1 MSEAVA
7 AWLANPVTG
16 VLFAALWLLVLMVV
30 TVGVA
35 GVIRTGGIQVMSLLS
50 ARPSLL
56 PGYPRR
62 GHMYPPLLLFL
73 VSVLGLATLGW
84 AGALMWLVDTV
95 GVRALPAALAAV
107 AGWVLAIAGGVG
119 IASGDRAEGL
129 AHAVLVMI
137 RPAAPLLARLVASGP
152 GEVDAP
158 VVDGQD
164 EDEEEEL
171 DEHEVRA
178 FIGAGEA
185 AGILEREDAELITS
199 VVELADTV
207 AREIMTPRTDIVA
220 APADSDFEELQRLFV
235 TSMFT
240 RLPVYR
246 ETLDRIEGLV
256 HVKDV
261 LRAAAAGRR
270 PPAGELLR
278 PVPVVP
284 ETKPLRD
291 LLREFQAERQQLAVV
306 VDEYGGT
313 SGIVTLEDV
322 LEEIVG
328 EIQDEHQAEV
338 PDVEDEGSGSYLV
351 AGGAHVE
358 VLERLFGVEVGGMD
372 FDSVAGLVLDRLG
385 HLPKAGEIITW
396 RGLSLEAVEV
406 DRRRLKRVRVA
417 KPPGRDGA

>member
-1 MSEAVA
+1 MKEALA

-16 VLFAALWLLVLMVV
+16 VLFAALSLVVLTIV

-50 ARPSLL
+50 AHPSLL

-62 GHMYPPLLLFL
+62 GHMYPPLVLFL
-73 VSVLGLATLGW
+73 VTLLGLAALGW
-84 AGALMWLVDTV
+84 GGALMWLVDTV
-95 GVRALPAALAAV
+95 DLSVPLAMLVSMVGWLVALAVGA
-107 AGWVLAIAGGVG
+107 G
-119 IASGDRAEGL
+119 IARGDRAEGI
-129 AHAVLVMI
+129 AHAVLVII
-137 RPAAPLLARLVASGP
+137 RPATPLLARLVPSGS

-158 VVDGQD
+158 PADSGD
-164 EDEEEEL
+164 HDEEEEL

-185 AGILEREDAELITS
+185 AGILEREDAELVAS

-220 APADSDFEELQRLFV
+220 APVDSNFEDLQRLFV
-235 TSMFT
+235 TSMVT

-261 LRAAAAGRR
+261 LKAAAAGQR
-270 PPAGELLR
+270 PSAGELLR

-284 ETKPLRD
+284 ETKPLRE

-328 EIQDEHQAEV
+328 EIQDEHQSEV
-338 PDVEDEGSGSYLV
+338 PDVEEESDGSFLV

-358 VLERLFGVEVGGMD
+358 VLERLFDVQVEGMD

-385 HLPKAGEIITW
+385 HLPRAGEVISW
-396 RGLSLEAVEV
+396 RGLALEAVEV
-406 DRRRLKRVRVA
+406 DRRRLKRVRVYRLA
-417 KPPGRDGA
+417 GRGDA

>member
-1 MSEAVA
+1 MNDALA

-16 VLFAALWLLVLMVV
+16 ILFAAFWLVLLMSA

-35 GVIRTGGIQVMSLLS
+35 GVVRTGGIQVMGLLS

-62 GHMYPPLLLFL
+62 GHLYPPLLLFL
-73 VSVLGLATLGW
+73 VTTLGVVLLGW
-84 AGALMWLVDTV
+84 CGALMWLV
-95 GVRALPAALAAV
+95 RAANLAPWLAALTALG
-107 AGWVLAIAGGVG
+107 GWALAIAAGAA
-119 IASGDRAEGL
+119 IARGDRAEGL
-129 AHAVLVMI
+129 ANAVLIMI
-137 RPAAPLLARLVASGP
+137 RPAAPLLARLVPSGP
-152 GEVDAP
+152 GDSDALA
-158 VVDGQD
+158 DQDED

-185 AGILEREDAELITS
+185 AGILEREDAELIAS

-220 APADSDFEELQRLFV
+220 VPVDHEFVDLQHLFV

-261 LRAAAAGRR
+261 LKAAAAGRR

-278 PVPVVP
+278 PVPIVP

-328 EIQDEHQAEV
+328 EIQDEHQPEV
-338 PDVEDEGSGSYLV
+338 PDVEDEGNGSYLV

-385 HLPKAGEIITW
+385 HLPRAGEVVTW
-396 RGLSLEAVEV
+396 RGLGLESVEV
-406 DRRRLKRVRVA
+406 DRRRLKRVRVSRLPA
-417 KPPGRDGA
+417 KDGP

>member
-1 MSEAVA
+1 MKEAIVS
-7 AWLANPVTG
+7 WLENPVTG
-16 VLFAALWLLVLMVV
+16 VLIAGLWLVALI
-30 TVGVA
+30 TVATGVA
-35 GVIRTGGIQVMSLLS
+35 GVIRTGGIQVMGLLS

-62 GHMYPPLLLFL
+62 GHLYPPLVLFL
-73 VSVLGLATLGW
+73 LAVLGAVMMGW
-84 AGALMWLVDTV
+84 AGSLMWLVDAV
-95 GVRALPAALAAV
+95 GVAPVIATLIALA
-107 AGWVLAIAGGVG
+107 GWGLAIAVAAG
-119 IASGDRAEGL
+119 IARGDFAEGL
-129 AHAVLVMI
+129 AYAVLVII
-137 RPAAPLLARLVASGP
+137 RPAAPLLARLVPAGAND
-152 GEVDAP
+152 GEVVAGDKK
-158 VVDGQD
+158 D
-164 EDEEEEL
+164 DEEEEL
-171 DEHEVRA
+171 DEHEVKA

-185 AGILEREDAELITS
+185 AGILEREDAELIAS

-220 APADSDFEELQRLFV
+220 VPVSSQFEDLQGAFV
-235 TSMFT
+235 SSMFT

-246 ETLDRIEGLV
+246 DTLDRIEGLL

-261 LRAAAAGRR
+261 FKAAAAGGR
-270 PPAGELLR
+270 PAAGELLR

-328 EIQDEHQAEV
+328 EIQDEHQAEL
-338 PDVEDEGSGSYLV
+338 PEVEEESNGSFLV

-358 VLERLFGVEVGGMD
+358 VLERVFGVEVGEVD

-385 HLPKAGEIITW
+385 HLPRTGESIIW
-396 RGLSLEAVEV
+396 KSLRLEAVEV
-406 DRRRLKRVRVA
+406 DRRRLKRVRVTRVSEKDDA
-417 KPPGRDGA
+417 